1 MERDEGARSS
11 MNGILISLSAFL
23 SHFAKQA
30 RSQVTKKFRTES
42 TANTPRLGNTTP
54 RSPLASS
61 KQLLNKANPF
71 AYKKKNSNKDNNHE
85 EKFLDD
91 EGFGDGGLWQRSIL
105 MGEKCQPPEFSG
117 VIYYDHNGNQLP
129 ELPPRS
135 PRVSPF
141 PSYAYGMAR
150 DM

>member
-1 MERDEGARSS
+1 MGKPRS
-11 MNGILISLSAFL
+11 MNEIFISLSAFI

-30 RSQVTKKFRTES
+30 SKVTKKFRTES
-42 TANTPRLGNTTP
+42 AGNTPRLGNSSTP

-71 AYKKKNSNKDNNHE
+71 AYKKKNSSNDHHHE

-141 PSYAYGMAR
+141 PSYAYGMTR